1 MDNPLRSEA
10 AMFRLVVLVG
20 LAAVPVVALG
30 LLAGATW
37 ALVAIVLEL
46 AAAVFLVRRGRGR
59 SQPPP
64 PTCSSR

>member
-59 SQPPP
+59 DQPPP

>member
-59 SQPPP
+59 AQPPP

>member
-59 SQPPP
+59 AQPPP
-64 PTCSSR
+64 T